1 MPSYIDLDG
10 SMFQQGFDPYQ
21 FDQPSAYE
29 QFEMPEFGTYDQP
42 AAPASPVDT
51 SNMSQQMKFLY
62 ETFQPFGISPEQLGQ
77 YEQFVTTIPEEL
89 YQLTDPSADI
99 YQQFRQERQQRL
111 SDQLGETY
119 TGLQSSLFTGQRQAR
134 GMQGRRG
141 FVTGRDFMG
150 EISEAAATRGQR
162 AASAFGRGLYDI
174 EEDIVERVGQERRY
188 MANLEAQ
195 RRSDALKLAELAGLF
210 NEEGRTV

>member
-1 MPSYIDLDG
+1 MPHRPGHSSG
-10 SMFQQGFDPYQ
+10 MFDPNQ

-29 QFEMPEFGTYDQP
+29 QMEMPEFGTYDQP
-42 AAPASPVDT
+42 ESPAGAVDT
-51 SNMSQQMKFLY
+51 SNMSQQLRFLT
-62 ETFQPFGISPEQLGQ
+62 EMFQPFGVTPDQLGQ
-77 YEQFVTTIPEEL
+77 YSNFIGEIPEEL

-119 TGLQSSLFTGQRQAR
+119 TGLQSSLFQGQRQAR
-134 GMQGRRG
+134 GMQGKRG

-150 EISEAAATRGQR
+150 EMSQEASMRGQR

-174 EEDIVERVGQERRY
+174 EENIVDRIGSERRY

-195 RRSDALKLAELAGLF
+195 RRTDALRLAELAGLF
-210 NEEGRTV
+210 NDEGRTV